1 VSSTSGRVA
10 AARRRLAGKVAYVA
24 GATSGI
30 GKATAEVFATEGAR
44 VVVTG
49 RRAAEGE
56 AVAAAI
62 RADGGEAIYL
72 PVDVTD
78 PDSVQR
84 SIGAAVGSFGRL
96 DILFNNA
103 GGSTPQDG
111 RVTEAPLE
119 ELWRAVK
126 LDLFGTWN
134 CCRYGI
140 PELIRT
146 GGGSVINMASMV
158 AVSATPGRD
167 AYTSSKGGVVALTRS
182 MAREYAR
189 DRIRVN
195 ALAPAAVRTERV
207 AALIETVPGARAIVD
222 RQLLGLIEPIEVAWA
237 AVYLAADESRT
248 LTGQVIAIHGGA
260 FE

>member
-1 VSSTSGRVA
+1 MSSTSGGVT
-10 AARRRLAGKVAYVA
+10 AARRRLAGKVAYLA

-30 GKATAEVFATEGAR
+30 GKATAEVFAAEGAR
-44 VVVTG
+44 VVVAG
-49 RRAAEGE
+49 RRVVEGE
-56 AVAAAI
+56 EVATAI
-62 RADGGEAIYL
+62 RAAGGEAIYL

-78 PDSVQR
+78 PGSVER
-84 SIGAAVGSFGRL
+84 SIGAAVAKFGRL

-111 RVTEAPLE
+111 RVTEAPIE
-119 ELWRAVK
+119 EFWRAVK

-140 PELIRT
+140 PELIRA

-167 AYTSSKGGVVALTRS
+167 AYTASKGGVVALTRS

-189 DRIRVN
+189 ERIRVN

>member
-1 VSSTSGRVA
+1 VTQGAGTTS
-10 AARRRLAGKVAYVA
+10 ARRRLDGKAAFLA

-30 GKATAEVFATEGAR
+30 GEAAARGFAAEGAR
-44 VVVTG
+44 VAVAG

-56 AVAAAI
+56 AIAASICA
-62 RADGGEAIYL
+62 AGGEAIYL
-72 PVDVTD
+72 QTDVTD
-78 PDSVQR
+78 PSSVER
-84 SIGAAVGSFGRL
+84 SIAAAAAKFGRL
-96 DILFNNA
+96 DVLFNNA

-119 ELWRAVK
+119 EFWRAIK

-140 PELIRT
+140 PELIRA

-167 AYTSSKGGVVALTRS
+167 AYTAAKGGVVALTRS
-182 MAREYAR
+182 MAREYAPH
-189 DRIRVN
+189 RIRVN

-207 AALIETVPGARAIVD
+207 AALIESVPGARAIVE
-222 RQLLGLIEPIEVAWA
+222 RQLLGLIEPMEVAWA